1 MTTIRQ
7 FAPIILLGIALLAA
21 LSPGAACQKN
31 KPEAA
36 QRKPD
41 LARGNL
47 TFTRYC
53 ASCHGKTGNGNGPAS
68 FAMKTPPPDLTTLTK
83 RHEDKFPT
91 GYVSALLK
99 FGRNLAAHGSED
111 MPVWGTHF
119 RSLDPE
125 KDPTGQKHIDDV
137 VAYIRSLQVK

>member
-1 MTTIRQ
+1 MLVR
-7 FAPIILLGIALLAA
+7 PIILLGIALVAA
-21 LSPGAACQKN
+21 LSPGAARQKN
-31 KPEAA
+31 KPEST

-41 LARGNL
+41 LASGNA

-53 ASCHGKTGNGNGPAS
+53 ASCHGKTGNGNGPAA
-68 FAMKTPPPDLTTLTK
+68 FAMKAPPPDLTTLAK
-83 RHEDKFPT
+83 RHEGNFPA

-111 MPVWGTHF
+111 MPVWGTRF

-125 KDPTGQKHIDDV
+125 KDPTGQKHIDDI
-137 VAYIRSLQVK
+137 VAYIQSLHSDRL